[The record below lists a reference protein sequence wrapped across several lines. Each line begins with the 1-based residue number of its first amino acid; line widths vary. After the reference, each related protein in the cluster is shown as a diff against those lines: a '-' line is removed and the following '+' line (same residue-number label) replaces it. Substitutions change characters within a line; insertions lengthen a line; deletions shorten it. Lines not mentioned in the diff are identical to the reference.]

1 MWTLKSSLSLIDS
14 WEGIK
19 RWKTKV
25 MELMEP
31 VGVPYLRRSPSVR
44 VRLGIKR
51 GVIES
56 TQHQPCPGHV
66 MLSRLCLWGFCHVF
80 SLHCQPH
87 RTPVPPPSSWTYTA
101 WPSPCNIVTE
111 APVRCEVSDLPKPN
125 ILLHSQLWLSLEV
138 WVCPGHGCAPCSL
151 GSPPVPLF
159 SSLR

>member
-1 MWTLKSSLSLIDS
+1 MLTLKSSLSLTDS

-31 VGVPYLRRSPSVR
+31 VGMPYLRRSPSVR
-44 VRLGIKR
+44 GWLGIKR

-56 TQHQPCPGHV
+56 TQHQPCPSHV

-101 WPSPCNIVTE
+101 WPSSCNISDRGTS
-111 APVRCEVSDLPKPN
+111 EVWGFWPPK
-125 ILLHSQLWLSLEV
+125 ILLHSQLWRSLEV

-151 GSPPVPLF
+151 ESPPVPLF

>member
-56 TQHQPCPGHV
+56 AQHQPCPGRV

-101 WPSPCNIVTE
+101 WPSPCNI
-111 APVRCEVSDLPKPN
+111 SDRGT
-125 ILLHSQLWLSLEV
+125 SEV
-138 WVCPGHGCAPCSL
+138 WRFWPPKTQYSTSFPALTLPGGLSVPRARLCAVFCRESS
-151 GSPPVPLF
+151 SPSF
-159 SSLR
+159 Q